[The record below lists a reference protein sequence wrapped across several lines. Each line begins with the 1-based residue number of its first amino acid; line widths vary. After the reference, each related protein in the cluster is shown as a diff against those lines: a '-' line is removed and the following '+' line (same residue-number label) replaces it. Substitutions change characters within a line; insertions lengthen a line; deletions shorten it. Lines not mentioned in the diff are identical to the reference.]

1 MIGKRKNQKA
11 KCCNALK
18 VLLLALDF
26 SFFYFIAPDHQS
38 LFWGF
43 ISVSDQV
50 YDGKDGAAPLLGT
63 YTGMSMQGLFL
74 TSTSNYL
81 WLEFSSDQ
89 ETTAAGF
96 QLTYYSKSHFIT
108 RGGGG
113 P

>member
-1 MIGKRKNQKA
+1 M
-11 KCCNALK
+11 
-18 VLLLALDF
+18 
-26 SFFYFIAPDHQS
+26 APGYQNVFCR
-38 LFWGF
+38 L

-50 YDGKDGAAPLLGT
+50 YDGKDGTAPLLGT
-63 YTGMSMQGLFL
+63 YTGMSMQGLSL

-108 RGGGG
+108 RGVGD
-113 P
+113 PKAFPN